1 MITFEQRQQMA
12 EVVTF
17 LRKAL
22 EMHGCLTLTLLDNTY
37 DPRPAPE
44 I

>member
-12 EVVTF
+12 EAVTF

-22 EMHGCLTLTLLDNTY
+22 EIH
-37 DPRPAPE
+37 
-44 I
+44 